1 MRVDVIELPERLGEA
16 DRSGQLFVV
25 VDVLRL
31 CSTMVTAFA
40 NGCEA
45 VIPVAEPTEAFAL
58 RERRPEVRLAGERG
72 GYMIEGFDLGNS
84 PFEMTRAAVGG
95 RTLVMC
101 STNGT
106 KAVVA
111 GRAGASAIVACFL
124 NASAAARHAQ
134 AEGRDVAIL
143 CSGKLGATAP
153 EDVACAGLLVE
164 KIEGLAGRPRARL
177 TAGAAEALALYRAHR
192 DDLARLVG
200 ECEHGR
206 YLASIGM
213 GRDVPYCAQVDV
225 FDLVPRLEDG
235 VIRCGGRD
243 ARG

>member
-16 DRSGQLFVV
+16 DRSAQLFLV

-40 NGCEA
+40 NGCES
-45 VIPVAEPTEAFAL
+45 VISVAEPAEAFSV
-58 RERRPEVRLAGERG
+58 RERRPEVLLAGERG

-106 KAVVA
+106 KAIVA
-111 GRAGASAIVACFL
+111 GRAGAATIVACFL

-134 AEGRDVAIL
+134 AAGRDVTIL
-143 CSGKLGATAP
+143 CSGKLGARAP
-153 EDVACAGLLVE
+153 EDLACAGLLVE
-164 KIEGLAGRPRARL
+164 KIEGIAGRSRARP
-177 TAGAAEALALYRAHR
+177 TASAAEARVLYRAHR
-192 DDLARLVG
+192 NDLARFVG

-213 GRDVPYCAQVDV
+213 GRDVPYCVQVDV
-225 FDLVPRLEDG
+225 FDLVPRLEG
-235 VIRCGGRD
+235 GMVRCGRRD